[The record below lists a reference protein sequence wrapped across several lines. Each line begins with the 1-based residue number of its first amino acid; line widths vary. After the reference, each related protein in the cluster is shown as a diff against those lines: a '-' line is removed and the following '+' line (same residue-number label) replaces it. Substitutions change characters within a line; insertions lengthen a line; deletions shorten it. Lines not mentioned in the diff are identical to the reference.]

1 MNTSDRTMFH
11 RVIFCLMILLVGVAI
26 CAPVLAAEGEPAGP
40 GDMNPLGPSAWKLD
54 LAIWTAVVFVCLL
67 AVLGKFAWKPIADGL
82 DKRERNVADQI
93 AQAEAANQ
101 KAKDILADYERKL
114 ADAQE
119 QVYAVLEKGRH
130 DAEEVGRQLV
140 DKAKEDA
147 HAEYQRAV
155 KQIDAAT
162 AAAIKELADM
172 SATLAVELAGKIV
185 HAKLNQSDHAQ
196 LIEQAVAGFV
206 AGKTDV
212 SKVSRN

>member
-11 RVIFCLMILLVGVAI
+11 RMIFCLTILLVGVAI
-26 CAPVLAAEGEPAGP
+26 CAPVLAAEAEPAGP

-54 LAIWTAVVFVCLL
+54 LAIWTAVVFVILVV
-67 AVLGKFAWKPIADGL
+67 VLGKFAWKPITEGL

-93 AQAEAANQ
+93 AEAEAANQ
-101 KAKDILADYERKL
+101 KAKDILADYEHKL
-114 ADAQE
+114 AAAQE
-119 QVYAVLEKGRH
+119 QVQAVLDEGRRN
-130 DAEEVGRQLV
+130 AEQVGQQLI

-162 AAAIKELADM
+162 SAAIEELAGL

-185 HAKLNQSDHAQ
+185 HAKLNQSDHTR
-196 LIEQAVAGFV
+196 LIEQAVASFV
-206 AGKTDV
+206 QGKTDV
-212 SKVSRN
+212 SNASRN